1 MLNYAAS
8 FIVYFFEMLISYI
21 VFSYISD
28 KKKPTVIIFIF
39 GLIIFEFGAAINII
53 FSNTVWINSIYTFT
67 STLIFAI
74 LCFHIRYSVAVV
86 YVILMCIFSA
96 ALEFATIFVIS
107 ALSGAS
113 ITGYNYDQSL
123 LLMEASISKTLYL
136 ISCIILVRLR
146 RRGTSLDKVPRSFY
160 FFPICVLFSL
170 VSFWYISVHES
181 LNHFDQILLSVTS
194 IVLFGATVLLFITYQ
209 YGIKRDIE
217 YLQIKSENDR
227 LQLEKAYYDILER
240 QNQQLMIYSHDTKN
254 HLAAIRSLSTDPG
267 INAYIQKLLD
277 QLSSYTNSC
286 HSGNKIL
293 DVIINKYVTECEL
306 RGVAFDYDIKSC
318 NLGSV
323 EDTDLVSIL
332 GNLMDNALTAA
343 EKSREKHILLETT
356 VRNSYSVIIIR
367 NSCDQRPEAR
377 EAHLLTTKEEKHL
390 HGFGLK
396 SVKKTLKKYQGDY
409 SWDYYESRHVFVV
422 TVMIGNAGR

>member
-1 MLNYAAS
+1 MLS
-8 FIVYFFEMLISYI
+8 FVSSSLVYFFEMLISYI
-21 VFSYISD
+21 VFLSIWE
-28 KKKPTVIIFIF
+28 KKHGT
-39 GLIIFEFGAAINII
+39 LIILIVGFAIYECGAVINLIGA
-53 FSNTVWINSIYTFT
+53 NTIWINSLFFILSTF
-67 STLIFAI
+67 IFAVS
-74 LCFHIRYSVAVV
+74 CFHISYREAAV
-86 YVILMCIFSA
+86 YTILMNIFVA
-96 ALEFATIFVIS
+96 AFEFATIFAVS

-160 FFPICVLFSL
+160 FFPICILFSL
-170 VSFWYISVHES
+170 VSFWYISAHES

-194 IVLFGATVLLFITYQ
+194 IVLFGATVLLFISYQ
-209 YGIKRDIE
+209 HGIKRDIE

-293 DVIINKYVTECEL
+293 DVIINKYVTESEL

-356 VRNSYSVIIIR
+356 VRNSYSVIIIS

-396 SVKKTLKKYQGDY
+396 SVKKTLKKYEGDY
-409 SWDYYESRHVFVV
+409 SWDYYESRNVFVV